1 MAHKRLLVRG
11 LGTLLLWAMGTAHAG
26 EFSYNG
32 LLQTEI
38 AVSTTGDRTQP
49 LDAGTAL
56 DNDGRVLNT
65 TALRLELEGTYAF
78 DRRTHVT
85 GRFRLWGDYT
95 NQIDSAYNSDVDLFA
110 GSDYPGNGGLLSL
123 SSKNTIADIP
133 ELYFDATRS
142 GFWVRAGKQQIAW
155 GHSIGMRILD
165 DMVSSLD
172 TRRHGGTYGL
182 ASEEFL
188 DERIGLFAVRGSW
201 RVPDTE
207 WELEGLISDWAP
219 SFPFVAGSAY
229 ANLPGGILVNA
240 DDGIDDARDQPV
252 YGLRVKG
259 LVLDGRGE
267 LTFAWTR
274 RPQSIGVLRFDPAD
288 LGILLSTG
296 NLPLRAEFP
305 RIDTIGGAFSYGV
318 SADPLGPMSFFDG
331 MIARVEA
338 AYYMDKTFT
347 NPTGAPIPF
356 TNPSFKDDEWSVG
369 IVLEKNHKFSA
380 DWPATFIVFE
390 GWYRSKSDFN
400 DRYQALDGHNG
411 WSWLLLSVSQN
422 LMRNEVVAA
431 FTTAYDTHGGWF
443 VQPAVTWKP
452 RHDVQLDIY
461 ANYFAG
467 GDNDVYGPLQPN
479 KEITFRAGLFF

>member
-259 LVLDGRGE
+259 LVLDGRVD
-267 LTFAWTR
+267 R
-274 RPQSIGVLRFDPAD
+274 RPAIRPCGPRNPAQHRQFAIARRVSTHRYDRRRLQLWCFRRSTGTNVVLRRHDRP
-288 LGILLSTG
+288 GRGGLLHG
-296 NLPLRAEFP
+296 QNLHQSDGSP
-305 RIDTIGGAFSYGV
+305 
-318 SADPLGPMSFFDG
+318 DPLHQ
-331 MIARVEA
+331 
-338 AYYMDKTFT
+338 
-347 NPTGAPIPF
+347 
-356 TNPSFKDDEWSVG
+356 SVFQG
-369 IVLEKNHKFSA
+369 
-380 DWPATFIVFE
+380 
-390 GWYRSKSDFN
+390 R
-400 DRYQALDGHNG
+400 
-411 WSWLLLSVSQN
+411 
-422 LMRNEVVAA
+422 
-431 FTTAYDTHGGWF
+431 
-443 VQPAVTWKP
+443 
-452 RHDVQLDIY
+452 
-461 ANYFAG
+461 
-467 GDNDVYGPLQPN
+467 
-479 KEITFRAGLFF
+479 